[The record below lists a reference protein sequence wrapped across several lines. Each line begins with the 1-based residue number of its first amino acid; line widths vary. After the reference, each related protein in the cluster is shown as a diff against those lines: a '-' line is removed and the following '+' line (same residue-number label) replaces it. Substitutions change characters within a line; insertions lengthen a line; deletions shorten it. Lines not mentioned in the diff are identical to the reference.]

1 MKLCLLCA
9 ASLALDSS
17 DGVYAASMCRWA
29 PCVATLAIVCPPS
42 VVWRTMRE
50 CARDVGAGG
59 GRVSCRET
67 LVVSGV
73 LPVFVEV
80 SVWVGV
86 GLFALSLP
94 CVHICE

>member
-1 MKLCLLCA
+1 
-9 ASLALDSS
+9 
-17 DGVYAASMCRWA
+17 
-29 PCVATLAIVCPPS
+29 
-42 VVWRTMRE
+42 MRE